1 MTTSFKYEEAS
12 AKGKGIIC
20 FLCLRINDLNSRQVR
35 LAALNLQSVDR
46 WGSLE
51 GSLVHL
57 SLSVSRHVLFPVKSN
72 RSCCDF
78 LYVDFYWHLQ
88 EQR

>member
-20 FLCLRINDLNSRQVR
+20 FLCLRSNDLNSRQVR